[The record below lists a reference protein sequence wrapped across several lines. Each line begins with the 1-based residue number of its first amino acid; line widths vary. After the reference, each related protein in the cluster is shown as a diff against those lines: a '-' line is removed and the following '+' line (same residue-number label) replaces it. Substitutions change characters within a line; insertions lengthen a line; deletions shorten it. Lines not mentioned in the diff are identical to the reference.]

1 MHNSQ
6 RLVKGKDRCAMLMNL
21 LDAQEKGVRDRGCAR
36 VVSRVGELEVD
47 VRISEDVMPG
57 VVCLPHGWG
66 HGREGVAL
74 RVAQTNPGI
83 NMNELTDDQ
92 CVDSIS
98 GNAVFNGVPVEVF
111 AVNAD
116 KDMRLAGKDHLE
128 GSMAQEMAALAS

>member
-1 MHNSQ
+1 MHNSE
-6 RLVKGKDRCAMLMNL
+6 RLVKGKDRCAMLVNP
-21 LDAQEKGVRDRGCAR
+21 LDAQKKGIPDRGRAR

-47 VRISEDVMPG
+47 VRISDDVMPG

-66 HGREGVAL
+66 HDREGIAL

-111 AVNAD
+111 AVTEGKNRGLVA
-116 KDMRLAGKDHLE
+116 KDHLDH
-128 GSMAQEMAALAS
+128 SSAQAMAAMTS